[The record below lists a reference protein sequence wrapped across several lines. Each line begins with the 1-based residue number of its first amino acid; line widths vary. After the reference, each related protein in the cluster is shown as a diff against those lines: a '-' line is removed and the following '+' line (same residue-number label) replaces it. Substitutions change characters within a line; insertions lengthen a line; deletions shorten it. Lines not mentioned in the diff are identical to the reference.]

1 VSVDGRAGGLQ
12 LFRLSDRPF
21 TEEEFAMNR
30 RDVLTAGLAA
40 GAFAVAPRL
49 ASAEVSYTPTPK
61 GWRSFALTTRIEPQS
76 SSTRAWI
83 PLPTFEAWDWQ
94 KPGDVTWSGNARVAE
109 RARDPHYGAE
119 MLRVEWAADQAS
131 PFIEVTNEVKTQDR
145 AVVPGKGNAAEL
157 DAAVRKLNLAA
168 TDLLATDG
176 VVRDTA
182 EEIVAGQKDDL
193 SKARALYEWVV
204 DNTFR
209 NAKTLGCGLGDITSM
224 IKSGNLNGKCA
235 DLNALYVGLARSV
248 GLPARDVY
256 GIRVAPSQFGFKA
269 LGAGSEIVTKA
280 QHCRAEVW
288 LSGSGWTPVD
298 PADVRKVVLE
308 EPPGNLAMGDAK
320 VAAARKALF
329 GAWEGNWVAFNDAHD
344 LKLPGS
350 KESAIPF
357 LMYPQAE
364 NRDGFL
370 DSLDPDKFKYRITAR
385 DLST

>member
-1 VSVDGRAGGLQ
+1 
-12 LFRLSDRPF
+12 
-21 TEEEFAMNR
+21 MKR
-30 RDVLTAGLAA
+30 RDFFKA
-40 GAFAVAPRL
+40 GAGAATLALAPAV
-49 ASAEVSYTPTPK
+49 ASAEVVYAPAPK
-61 GWRSFALTTRIEPQS
+61 GWRTFALTTRIEPQDGAS
-76 SSTRAWI
+76 RVWI
-83 PLPTFEAWDWQ
+83 PLPTFQASDWQ
-94 KPGDVTWSGNARVAE
+94 KPGDVAWSGNAKLAE
-109 RARDPHYGAE
+109 RARDPRYGAE
-119 MLRVEWAADQAS
+119 MLRVEWPSDQQS
-131 PFIEVTNEVKTQDR
+131 PFVEVTTQVQAQDR
-145 AVVPGKGNAAEL
+145 SLVPGKGTAPSL
-157 DAAVRKLNLAA
+157 DDAVRKLNLAA

-176 VVRDTA
+176 IVQETA
-182 EEIVAGQKDDL
+182 EEIVTGHKDDL
-193 SKARALYEWVV
+193 AKARAIYEWVV

-209 NAKTLGCGLGDITSM
+209 NAKTLGCGVGDITSM

-248 GLPARDVY
+248 GVPARDVY

-269 LGAGSEIVTKA
+269 LGAGSENVTKA

-308 EPPGNLAMGDAK
+308 EPPGNLAMADAK
-320 VAAARKALF
+320 VTAARKALF

-344 LKLPGS
+344 VKLPGS
-350 KESAIPF
+350 KEPAIPF

-385 DLST
+385 ELSS